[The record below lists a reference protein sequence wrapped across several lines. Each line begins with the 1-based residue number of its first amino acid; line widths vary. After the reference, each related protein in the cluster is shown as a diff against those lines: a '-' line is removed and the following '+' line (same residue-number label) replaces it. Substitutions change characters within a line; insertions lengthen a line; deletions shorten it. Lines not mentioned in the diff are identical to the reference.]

1 MKCKLK
7 ALVVVGVNLVCGLAV
22 SCSSVQYVEDVAQ
35 AADSA
40 SVEKLQEHMGALT
53 ALGPRRAGDAE
64 VGQLTVAYL
73 EQQLWGMGIETERES
88 FELTPGAKLVVLLKE
103 GGPSVDGAVESW
115 EVPGVFFGRNISQ
128 ARVVEGFVRK
138 AGLFDKFAGY
148 GIEYGESGPVEQVNV
163 IATIPG
169 TVSPEWVLEI
179 SAHHDT
185 VPGTVGADDNT
196 SSVAVLLEVARLL
209 RENPPA
215 CSVRLCFFA
224 AEEIGL
230 IGSGEHVRL
239 MQEQGTIEE
248 VFALINM
255 DGVGHFTDEPD
266 SQGSPIRIPFVVWPP
281 KTGNFLGIIG
291 ANGSGWLGDLVVD
304 AGALYVADLPTY
316 SLARL
321 GGFFPDARRS
331 DHAHYWD
338 LDIPAVFLTDTN
350 DFRTDNYHRPSDD
363 LSSIN
368 MDALRNVAALVY
380 ASAMSA
386 AANEASP

>member
-1 MKCKLK
+1 ME
-7 ALVVVGVNLVCGLAV
+7 A
-22 SCSSVQYVEDVAQ
+22 
-35 AADSA
+35 
-40 SVEKLQEHMGALT
+40 
-53 ALGPRRAGDAE
+53 
-64 VGQLTVAYL
+64 
-73 EQQLWGMGIETERES
+73 
-88 FELTPGAKLVVLLKE
+88 
-103 GGPSVDGAVESW
+103 GAVESW
-115 EVPGVFFGRNISQ
+115 EVPGVYFSANISQ
-128 ARVVEGFVRK
+128 VRVVEGFVRK
-138 AGLFDKFAGY
+138 AGYFEQFAGY
-148 GIEYGESGPVEQVNV
+148 GIEHAEAKAVEQINV
-163 IATIPG
+163 ITTIPG
-169 TVSPEWVLEI
+169 TISPDIVLEI

-230 IGSGEHVRL
+230 RGSQEHVRL
-239 MQEQGTIEE
+239 LQEQNRLEQ

-255 DGVGHFTDEPD
+255 DGVGHFTDEPN
-266 SQGSPIRIPFVVWPP
+266 SQDSPIRIPFVVWPP

-304 AGALYVADLPTY
+304 AGALYAEDLPTY

-363 LSSIN
+363 LDSID
-368 MDALRNVAALVY
+368 MESLRNVAALVY
-380 ASAMSA
+380 VSAMTA
-386 AANEASP
+386 TANQAGG

>member
-1 MKCKLK
+1 MKCKLN
-7 ALVVVGVNLVCGLAV
+7 ALVVVSVIAVCGLAM
-22 SCSSVQYVEDVAQ
+22 SCSSVVYREDVAEV
-35 AADSA
+35 ADSA
-40 SVEKLQEHMGALT
+40 SVERLQEHMEALT

-64 VGQLTVAYL
+64 VGQLTAAYL
-73 EQQLWGMGIETERES
+73 EQQLWGMGIETERET
-88 FELTPGAKLVVLLKE
+88 FALTPSAKLIVLLKE

-128 ARVVEGFVRK
+128 VRVVEGFVRK
-138 AGLFDKFAGY
+138 AGLFERFAGY
-148 GIEYGESGPVEQVNV
+148 GIEPGEADSVEQINV
-163 IATIPG
+163 MATIPG
-169 TVSPEWVLEI
+169 TIAPERVLEI

-230 IGSGEHVRL
+230 LGSQEHVRL
-239 MQEQGTIEE
+239 MQEQGRVDE

-255 DGVGHFTDEPD
+255 DGVGHFTSEPNTQD
-266 SQGSPIRIPFVVWPP
+266 SPIRIPFVVWPP

-291 ANGSGWLGDLVVD
+291 ANGSGWLGDLVED
-304 AGALYVADLPTY
+304 AGAIYVEDLPTY

-380 ASAMSA
+380 ASAASVT
-386 AANEASP
+386 NLEATP